1 MGILSFLKDAGE
13 KIFTFHPSQKEEDL
27 QKKANRKAEVEI
39 SIFNYLAKNKLHAK
53 DLSVTFDEAS
63 NRVIVKGVAPDQVT
77 REKIIL
83 CCGNIN
89 GVESVEDALEVENSQ
104 APSQWYTVSSGDT
117 LSKIAQDFYGD
128 ARKYPIIFEANQPML
143 SHPDRIYP
151 GQVLRIPVLS

>member
-1 MGILSFLKDAGE
+1 MEILSFLKDAGE
-13 KIFTFHPSQKEEDL
+13 KLFTFNSSQKEEVH
-27 QKKANRKAEVEI
+27 QNANKKAEIEI
-39 SIFNYLAKNKLHAK
+39 SIFNYLAKNQLHAK
-53 DLSVTFDEAS
+53 NLSITFDQNL
-63 NRVIVKGVAPDQVT
+63 NRVLVKGLAPDQVT

-89 GVESVEDALEVENSQ
+89 GVESVEDQLEVENFQ
-104 APSQWYTVSSGDT
+104 DPSQWHAVLRGDT

-128 ARKYPIIFEANQPML
+128 ARKYPVIFEANQPML